1 MLMDEKNYSVL
12 VVGADVETVSLVRKN
27 LKKKSAFPARVEAA
41 TSAHKALEKLK
52 ERAFDL
58 LLVDSS
64 SRPAEGLAFHR
75 KIRQKNTNLPFILM
89 TPIRDDRL
97 VREAIRQGVAGLIIK
112 SESHYRDL
120 AQKLKEGY
128 EKFYGQTGSKSAISK
143 YRVHANMTEQSAS
156 QEEQEHSSSDFSIKD
171 ELTGLYNHS
180 YFQDRIVREFSRAA
194 RYSYPLS
201 CILLDIDHFKEI
213 NEQRGYRVGDAILK
227 ECAHILFENSRM
239 SDLIARYGGGEFAVL
254 LPHIDYQGA
263 IEVARRLRLVFSQ
276 HLFLADLEDVN
287 LTISIGVAAYPE
299 DPMKHRSDLIGYAR
313 QALLRSKAE
322 GRNRM
327 TLYRDIVPLGGAEMP
342 DLKISEDK
350 VTEFQRR
357 LSDIAETTRRS
368 YIEATRALIFAL
380 ESKDRFTAG
389 HSASCARYAFQV
401 AEAMGMSVED
411 AEVIEH
417 AALLHDIG
425 KICIADEILLKPGK
439 LTFVEYESI
448 KQHPYLGYRI
458 LKPIKLLREE
468 SVLVLHHHE
477 WFNGEGYPSHLK
489 GEEIPMGA
497 RIISVIDS
505 YDTMR
510 IAGSR
515 YKKTI
520 SIVDAVNELIHYTG
534 TQFDPRVVKTFIEVL
549 KGRKELLTEEYEK
562 DLLEQQFGPTP
573 PAQSA

>member
-1 MLMDEKNYSVL
+1 MWPEEKNFSVL
-12 VVGADVETVSLVRKN
+12 VVGSDGETLSFLQQS
-27 LKKKSAFPARVEAA
+27 LKKESIFPAQIESA
-41 TSAHKALEKLK
+41 TSVSRALERL
-52 ERAFDL
+52 EQRSYDL
-58 LLVDSS
+58 LLVDSYPQP
-64 SRPAEGLAFHR
+64 RQGLALYE
-75 KIRQKNTNLPFILM
+75 KIRLKGTKLPFVLM

-97 VREAIRQGVAGLIIK
+97 VREAVRQGVAGLIIK
-112 SESHYRDL
+112 SESHYQDV
-120 AQKLKEGY
+120 AKKLREVY
-128 EKFYGQTGSKSAISK
+128 EKFYGQKGHKSAIPRTK
-143 YRVHANMTEQSAS
+143 NRVRANMNEQPTSQ
-156 QEEQEHSSSDFSIKD
+156 QEEHSFSDVSIKD

-180 YFQDRIVREFSRAA
+180 YFQDRIVREFSRAS
-194 RYSYPLS
+194 RYSYPIS

-213 NEQRGYRVGDAILK
+213 NEQRGYRGGDAILK
-227 ECAHILFENSRM
+227 ECARILFDNSRM
-239 SDLIARYGGGEFAVL
+239 SDLTARYGGGEFGIL

-263 IEVARRLRLVFSQ
+263 VEVARRLRLVFSQ
-276 HLFLADLEDVN
+276 HVFLADLEDVN
-287 LTISIGVAAYPE
+287 LTISIGMAAYPE
-299 DPMKHRSDLIGYAR
+299 DSMKHRSDLIGYAR

-327 TLYRDIVPLGGAEMP
+327 TLYRDIVPLGGPEMP

-389 HSASCARYAFQV
+389 HSASCAKYTYPV
-401 AEAMGMSVED
+401 AEAIGMSVED
-411 AEVIEH
+411 AEVVEH

-425 KICIADEILLKPGK
+425 KICISDEILLKPDK
-439 LTFVEYESI
+439 LTFIEYEGI

-468 SVLVLHHHE
+468 AILVLHHHE

-489 GEEIPMGA
+489 GEEIPLGA

-520 SIVDAVNELIHYTG
+520 SIVEAVNELIHYAG
-534 TQFDPRVVKTFIEVL
+534 TQFDPKVVKVFIEVL
-549 KGRKELLTEEYEK
+549 KVRKELLTEEYDK
-562 DLLEQQFGPTP
+562 DLLEQHFKPSLP
-573 PAQSA
+573 S